1 MVTLSDLNL
10 EDSEDLRN
18 LEELL
23 AEHEL
28 RELTP
33 EEMREQR
40 ISFVMGMLPRDST
53 MTRDRVRAILEK
65 VYG

>member
-10 EDSEDLRN
+10 EDSEDLRKI
-18 LEELL
+18 EELL

-53 MTRDRVRAILEK
+53 MTRDRVREILEK